1 MAATNVIIISADDN
15 FIPWQAAFYVQ
26 HHGFIWRVNK
36 KEINKIL
43 NSVIQDDN
51 LTDHHFFPPPRE
63 SWLTSPLQPS
73 ALQRVC
79 QPAASEYR
87 RVSMMRI
94 IIIGHAAAAIVS
106 CPDAI
111 FYIWPL
117 YLFLDISTIFATLQK
132 WQGMENSIYPCIA
145 KRGSCCHWWWAKPIH
160 STQGLGVGP
169 ITTAQSEE
177 NCEKKLSC
185 RQWW

>member
-15 FIPWQAAFYVQ
+15 FILWQAAFYVPP
-26 HHGFIWRVNK
+26 HGIIWRVNK

-79 QPAASEYR
+79 QPSQPESIDASLWWGLLLLLDMLLLLYPVPMPYFYIYLAIIFIPR
-87 RVSMMRI
+87 HTSQPSLPPCRSLTHHHAFPSQNGKGWKIQFIRVSQW
-94 IIIGHAAAAIVS
+94 GVHAATGDEPS
-106 CPDAI
+106 
-111 FYIWPL
+111 
-117 YLFLDISTIFATLQK
+117 Q
-132 WQGMENSIYPCIA
+132 
-145 KRGSCCHWWWAKPIH
+145 
-160 STQGLGVGP
+160 STQHRVWMWD
-169 ITTAQSEE
+169 Q
-177 NCEKKLSC
+177 
-185 RQWW
+185 